1 MSSIIP
7 SHTVFGRGGSGGKGG
22 GKSEPVG
29 RSPVEAPNSLQSR
42 SIARFLDLWCEGPIH
57 GLVNEDQS
65 IYFDDTPLKNGDGT
79 FNFTGVAFDTRYGYP
94 FGSQT
99 YMAGFPSSRNTVTL
113 EGGQGVEI
121 RKSNGGVVR
130 TVNNPQANAVIVKI
144 STPALYMQNNETG
157 DINPYTSNFRIS
169 VKAFGAASFVET
181 HYVGFHG
188 KTTSTY
194 QRDYRVALPPGG
206 APWDIKIQRENDDDP
221 AEWFKDRLYWTSYT
235 EVVDGKLAHPNVAYC
250 GVQIDTAQFNGSAPA
265 RSYDVKGLLIKIPS
279 NYNPATRSYT
289 GDWNGTFTTA
299 WSDNPAWCFYDLLT
313 NTRYGLGLDPAA
325 VNPWKWDLYTIGQYC
340 DAVDESGAYVGI
352 DDGAGGKEPRYTC
365 NMLLNSRQEAY
376 AVVNTMASIFRGMP
390 FWSSGAV
397 RATAD
402 MPKAPVALFT
412 NANVLGGEFKYEGT
426 SLKARHTTAKVVWN
440 DPADAY
446 RPAVEWVDDPEGVA
460 LYGVRQIDIV
470 AYGCT
475 SRGQAIRAGKWV
487 LDTERTA
494 TETVHFRSGLELAD
508 KFPGDIVSIADENY
522 AQQIFGGRIV
532 SSTLSSV
539 TVDQPYAV
547 LAAFS
552 YTLHITMPDGTLQK
566 RTLTNT
572 AGETA
577 TFTWSTPLHKEPLAG
592 AVWAITS
599 TSLEA
604 RQFLLVS
611 NIEVGPATFE
621 AMGVFHDPAKFDR
634 VEKGIVVPPPPYNV
648 TPTGPIVAPTGPSSM
663 MRLYQVGSAVRAA
676 VLLSWAKSDD
686 GRVYAYEVQVK
697 GPQDIDYQT
706 IGTTSMTSI
715 EYQDSQEGTY
725 DFRVRAKALNGKTS
739 AWLEATN
746 ITLTTAIPPS
756 DVGRVEKVYDPD
768 GVAIKWP
775 AVEDLNVDYYEV
787 RRGPVPAEEPNTQ
800 EKFEI
805 LWNAA
810 TKVGTPRELRHTE
823 KKVATGKYRYWVRA
837 VSKPQ
842 GIYSVT
848 PSHVDID
855 VEAPPMPVV
864 TAVLEADQYKLS
876 WPGVVSSGFFVEEYE
891 IRYGADWTPDDPLS
905 LISRVKGTSFSGP
918 VRWGGNRKFWVA
930 AKDKAGNYSTAG
942 NVSLMINA
950 ASSVSNLTAQVVDN
964 NVLLRWSSA
973 ISVLPIDHYA
983 VRKGPTWGAGLS
995 IGDKSGT
1002 FTSVFESAAG
1012 TYTYWVAAVDSGGNE
1027 GTPLSVTAVVNQPP
1041 DYILRTE
1048 DYADLGAGRTGHVL
1062 TSTAAGDTFAGVTST
1077 CAVTANKT
1085 FRFQIWVKAG
1095 SQPGVVRLHLR
1106 DGANTEYGAF
1116 DFTPTST
1123 WRLYSVQTT
1132 FPSGAVPNL
1141 VVYVNPLSTASAAGQ
1156 TLLLA
1161 DAEIIEVG
1169 SLTNLIAS
1177 EFAGG
1182 GWYYSNSAGAQNVVP
1197 GPFDGV
1203 LTNLTVQA
1211 GVLYGPA
1218 DTTETWLTHFTDQ
1231 GWDQPQD
1238 QIDAGYV
1245 DWLDPGPSTAK
1256 YVEVFDYDSVVQGT
1270 LVTISPSKNDFS
1282 GSVSVSIGLESSLD
1296 GVNWTMV
1303 GTGSQQYVS
1312 NFRYLRVTLDLSSAG
1327 AVCAISAISVKLAS
1341 KMKTDADT
1349 VNANASDSGGTLV
1362 TFNTPFASVT
1372 SIQVSPVGTAAR
1384 YAIYDFAGVPYPTSF
1399 KVLVFDAAGNRI
1411 SGQVSWT
1418 ARGY

>member
-65 IYFDDTPLKNGDGT
+65 IYFDDTPLKNADGT

-94 FGSQT
+94 FGTQS
-99 YMAGFPSSRNTVTL
+99 YMAGFPSSRNTVSL
-113 EGGQGVEI
+113 GGGQGLEI
-121 RKSNGGVVR
+121 RKSNGGVTR
-130 TVNNPQANAVIVKI
+130 TVSNPQANAVIVKI
-144 STPALYMQNNETG
+144 STPALYMQNNVTG
-157 DINPYTSNFRIS
+157 DINPYTSNFFIY
-169 VKAFGAASFVET
+169 VKAHGGAFVQT

-194 QRDYRVALPPGG
+194 QRDYRIALPAGG
-206 APWDIKIQRENDDDP
+206 APWDIKIVRENDDDP
-221 AEWFKDRLYWTSYT
+221 PEWFKDQLFWTSIT

-250 GVQIDTAQFNGSAPA
+250 GMQIDTAQFSGSAPA
-265 RSYDVKGLLIKIPS
+265 RSYDVKGLLIKVPT
-279 NYNPATRSYT
+279 NYDPLARTYT
-289 GDWNGTFTTA
+289 GDWNGTFKTA

-313 NTRYGLGLDPAA
+313 NERYGLGLDPAS
-325 VNPWKWDLYTIGQYC
+325 VNPWKWDLYTIAQYC
-340 DAVDESGAYVGI
+340 DAVDESGAYLGI
-352 DDGAGGKEPRYTC
+352 DDGAGAKEPRYTC
-365 NMLLNSRQEAY
+365 NLLLNSRQEAY

-390 FWSSGAV
+390 FWSLGAV

-532 SSTLSSV
+532 SATPDSV

-566 RTLTNT
+566 RTLTNA

-577 TFTWSTPLHKEPLAG
+577 TFTWTTPLHEVPLAG

-648 TPTGPIVAPTGPSSM
+648 TPTGPIVPPTGPSSM

-676 VLLSWAKSDD
+676 AILSWEKSDD

-697 GPQDIDYQT
+697 GPQDLDYQT

-715 EYQDSQEGTY
+715 EYQDSQEGVY

-739 AWLEATN
+739 AWMIAPD

-756 DVGRVEKVYDPD
+756 NVTGLQTVYDPD
-768 GVAIKWP
+768 GVAIKWD
-775 AVEDLNVDYYEV
+775 AVEDLNVDHYEV
-787 RRGPVPAEEPNTQ
+787 RRGAS
-800 EKFEI
+800 
-805 LWNAA
+805 WAGA
-810 TKVGTPRELRHTE
+810 TKVGAPRELRHTE
-823 KKVATGKYRYWVRA
+823 KGVGAGTHTYWVAA
-837 VSKPQ
+837 VTRPQ
-842 GIYSVT
+842 GIYSLVPASLDVVVAAPPT
-848 PSHVDID
+848 PSVS
-855 VEAPPMPVV
+855 VA
-864 TAVLEADQYKLS
+864 LESDLYKIA
-876 WPGVVSSGFFVEEYE
+876 WTGGASSFQVEEYE
-891 IRYGADWTPDDPLS
+891 IRQGGDWASGAFV
-905 LISRVKGTSFSGP
+905 SRVKGTTFTSP
-918 VRWGGNRKFWVA
+918 VRWGGSRTFWVA
-930 AKDKAGNYSTAG
+930 GIDKAGNHGAPGSATLNVAAPTA
-942 NVSLMINA
+942 VSG
-950 ASSVSNLTAQVVDN
+950 LTAQVIDN
-964 NVLLRWSSA
+964 NVLLRWSGAVSA
-973 ISVLPIDHYA
+973 LPIDRY
-983 VRKGPTWGAGLS
+983 VVKKGGAWSTGTL

-1027 GTPLSVTAVVNQPP
+1027 GVPTSVTAVVSQPP
-1041 DYILRTE
+1041 DYLLRVE
-1048 DYADLGAGRTGHVL
+1048 WPSV
-1062 TSTAAGDTFAGVTST
+1062 FAG
-1077 CAVTANKT
+1077 AK
-1085 FRFQIWVKAG
+1085 
-1095 SQPGVVRLHLR
+1095 
-1106 DGANTEYGAF
+1106 
-1116 DFTPTST
+1116 
-1123 WRLYSVQTT
+1123 
-1132 FPSGAVPNL
+1132 
-1141 VVYVNPLSTASAAGQ
+1141 VNM
-1156 TLLLA
+1156 TLQ
-1161 DAEIIEVG
+1161 G
-1169 SLTNLIAS
+1169 
-1177 EFAGG
+1177 
-1182 GWYYSNSAGAQNVVP
+1182 
-1197 GPFDGV
+1197 
-1203 LTNLTVQA
+1203 
-1211 GVLYGPA
+1211 GVLYGPSH
-1218 DTTETWLTHFTDQ
+1218 TGETWLTHFTNR

-1238 QIDAGYV
+1238 QIDAGYL
-1245 DWLDPGPSTAK
+1245 DWLDPGPGTAS
-1256 YVEVFDYDSVVQGT
+1256 YRESFDYGSTVDAT
-1270 LVTISPSKNDFS
+1270 LVTINVSKADVS
-1282 GSVSVSIGLESSLD
+1282 GAVAMTTTLESSLD
-1296 GVNWTMV
+1296 GLAWTMV
-1303 GTGSQQYVS
+1303 GTGSQQYVA
-1312 NFRYLRVTLDLSSAG
+1312 NFRHLRVTLGFVSTG
-1327 AVCAISAISVKLAS
+1327 AVCAIGGMSVKLAS
-1341 KMKTDADT
+1341 KTKTDAGL
-1349 VNANASDSGGTLV
+1349 VSAGAGDSGGTTVL
-1362 TFNTPFASVT
+1362 FNTPFTSVS
-1372 SIQVSPVGTAAR
+1372 SIQTTPVGTAAR

-1399 KVLVFDAAGNRI
+1399 KVLLFDAAGNRI

>member
-79 FNFTGVAFDTRYGYP
+79 FNFTGVAFDTRYGFP

-157 DINPYTSNFRIS
+157 DINPYTSNFRIF

-279 NYNPATRSYT
+279 NYNPTTRSYT

-325 VNPWKWDLYTIGQYC
+325 VNPWKWDLYTIAQYC
-340 DAVDESGAYVGI
+340 DAVDESGTYVGI

-577 TFTWSTPLHKEPLAG
+577 TFTWSTPLHEEPLAG

-648 TPTGPIVAPTGPSSM
+648 TPTGPIVPPTGPSSM

-756 DVGRVEKVYDPD
+756 NVTGLDDVYDPD
-768 GVAIKWP
+768 GVSIRWN

-787 RRGPVPAEEPNTQ
+787 RRGPVSETT
-800 EKFEI
+800 
-805 LWNAA
+805 WNSA
-810 TKVGTPRELRHTE
+810 TKVGALRELRYTE
-823 KKVATGKYRYWVRA
+823 KGVGVGTYRYWVAA

-842 GIYSVT
+842 GIYSLVPARVDIVVQAPPT
-848 PSHVDID
+848 PSVSL
-855 VEAPPMPVV
+855 
-864 TAVLEADQYKLS
+864 TLEADIYKIA
-876 WPGVVSSGFFVEEYE
+876 WTGGVSSFQVEEYE
-891 IRYGADWTPDDPLS
+891 LRWGASWASATFL
-905 LISRVKGTSFSGP
+905 SRVKGTTFTSP
-918 VRWGGNRKFWVA
+918 VRWGGSRTFWVA
-930 AKDKAGNYSTAG
+930 GVDKAGNYGAPGSATLNVAAPTA
-942 NVSLMINA
+942 VSG
-950 ASSVSNLTAQVVDN
+950 LTAQVIDN
-964 NVLLRWSSA
+964 NVLLKWGNASSA
-973 ISVLPIDHYA
+973 LPIDRY
-983 VRKGPTWGAGLS
+983 VVKKGGTWAGGIL

-1027 GTPLSVTAVVNQPP
+1027 GTPTAVTAVVNQPP
-1041 DYILRTE
+1041 DYLLRVE
-1048 DYADLGAGRTGHVL
+1048 WPSSLLGHKV
-1062 TSTAAGDTFAGVTST
+1062 
-1077 CAVTANKT
+1077 
-1085 FRFQIWVKAG
+1085 
-1095 SQPGVVRLHLR
+1095 
-1106 DGANTEYGAF
+1106 
-1116 DFTPTST
+1116 
-1123 WRLYSVQTT
+1123 
-1132 FPSGAVPNL
+1132 
-1141 VVYVNPLSTASAAGQ
+1141 
-1156 TLLLA
+1156 
-1161 DAEIIEVG
+1161 
-1169 SLTNLIAS
+1169 
-1177 EFAGG
+1177 
-1182 GWYYSNSAGAQNVVP
+1182 
-1197 GPFDGV
+1197 
-1203 LTNLTVQA
+1203 NLTLQG
-1211 GVLYGPA
+1211 GVLYGP
-1218 DTTETWLTHFTDQ
+1218 TNTGETWLTHFTSR

-1238 QIDAGYV
+1238 QMDAGYV
-1245 DWLDPGPSTAK
+1245 DWLDPGPGAAS
-1256 YVEVFDYDSVVQGT
+1256 YEESFDYGSVVDGT
-1270 LVTISPSKNDFS
+1270 LVTINVSKTDVS
-1282 GSVSVSIGLESSLD
+1282 GSVAMTTTLWSSLD
-1296 GVNWTMV
+1296 NVNWTLV
-1303 GTGSQQYVS
+1303 GTGSQQYAS
-1312 NFRYLRVTLDLSSAG
+1312 NFRYLYVKLDLASTG
-1327 AVCAISAISVKLAS
+1327 AVCAITAISVKLAS
-1341 KMKTDADT
+1341 KTKTDAGLVAT
-1349 VNANASDSGGTLV
+1349 GAGDSGGTTV
-1362 TFNTPFASVT
+1362 WFNAPFTAVS

-1384 YAIYDFAGVPYPTSF
+1384 YAIYDFAGVPYPTNF
-1399 KVLVFDAAGNRI
+1399 KVLLFDAAGNRI

>member
-1 MSSIIP
+1 MRSINP
-7 SHTVFGRGGSGGKGG
+7 SHTVFGRGGSGGGKGG
-22 GKSEPVG
+22 AASEPVG

-57 GLVNEDQS
+57 GLVAEDQS
-65 IYFDDTPLKNGDGT
+65 IFFDDTPLKNADGT
-79 FNFTGVAFDTRYGYP
+79 FNFTGVAWDTRYGYP
-94 FGSQT
+94 FGTQT
-99 YMAGFPSSRNTVTL
+99 YMAGFPSSRNTVAL
-113 EGGQGVEI
+113 GGGQGLEI
-121 RKSNGGVVR
+121 RKSNGGVTR
-130 TVNNPQANAVIVKI
+130 TISNPQANAVIVKI
-144 STPALYMQNNETG
+144 STPALYMQNNVTG
-157 DINPYTSNFRIS
+157 DINPYTSNFFIY
-169 VKAFGAASFVET
+169 VKAHGGAFVQT

-194 QRDYRVALPPGG
+194 QRDYRVALPAGG
-206 APWDIKIQRENDDDP
+206 APWDIKIVRENDDDP
-221 AEWFKDRLYWTSYT
+221 PEWFKDQLFWTSIT

-250 GVQIDTAQFNGSAPA
+250 GMQIDTAQFSGSAPA
-265 RSYDVKGLLIKIPS
+265 RSYDVKGLLISVPT
-279 NYNPATRSYT
+279 NYDPLTRSYA
-289 GDWNGTFTTA
+289 GDWNGTFKTA

-313 NTRYGLGLDPAA
+313 NTRYGLGLDPAS
-325 VNPWKWDLYTIGQYC
+325 VNPWKWDLYTIAQYC
-340 DAVDESGAYVGI
+340 DAVDETGAYVGI
-352 DDGAGGKEPRYTC
+352 DDGAGAKEPRYTC
-365 NMLLNSRQEAY
+365 NLLLNSRQEAY

-532 SSTLSSV
+532 SATLGSV

-566 RTLTNT
+566 RTLTNA

-577 TFTWSTPLHKEPLAG
+577 TFTWTTPLHEVPLAG

-634 VEKGIVVPPPPYNV
+634 VEKGLVVPPPPYNV
-648 TPTGPIVAPTGPSSM
+648 TPTGPIVPPTGPSSM

-676 VLLSWAKSDD
+676 VILSWEKSDD

-697 GPQDIDYQT
+697 GPQDLDYQT

-715 EYQDSQEGTY
+715 EYQDSQEGIY

-739 AWLEATN
+739 AWMEATN
-746 ITLTTAIPPS
+746 ITLTTAVPPS
-756 DVGRVEKVYDPD
+756 NVTGLQTVYDPD
-768 GVAIKWP
+768 GVAIKWD
-775 AVEDLNVDYYEV
+775 AVEDLNVDHYEV
-787 RRGPVPAEEPNTQ
+787 RRGPSWAS
-800 EKFEI
+800 
-805 LWNAA
+805 A
-810 TKVGTPRELRHTE
+810 TRVGAPRELRHTE
-823 KKVATGKYRYWVRA
+823 KGVGAGTHIYWVAA
-837 VSKPQ
+837 VSRPQ
-842 GIYSVT
+842 GIYSPVTASLAVVVAAPPT
-848 PSHVDID
+848 PSVS
-855 VEAPPMPVV
+855 VA
-864 TAVLEADQYKLS
+864 LESDLYKIA
-876 WPGVVSSGFFVEEYE
+876 WTGGASSFQVEEYE
-891 IRYGADWTPDDPLS
+891 IRQGGAWTGGTFV
-905 LISRVKGTSFSGP
+905 SRVKGTTFTSP
-918 VRWGGNRKFWVA
+918 VRWGGGRTFWVA
-930 AKDKAGNYSTAG
+930 GIDKAGNYGAPGSATLNVAAPTA
-942 NVSLMINA
+942 VSG
-950 ASSVSNLTAQVVDN
+950 LTAQVIDN
-964 NVLLRWSSA
+964 NVLLRWSGATSA
-973 ISVLPIDHYA
+973 LPIDRY
-983 VRKGPTWGAGLS
+983 VVKKGGAWSTGSL

-1027 GTPLSVTAVVNQPP
+1027 GTPQSVTAVVNQPP
-1041 DYILRTE
+1041 DYLLRVE
-1048 DYADLGAGRTGHVL
+1048 WP
-1062 TSTAAGDTFAGVTST
+1062 SSFAGT
-1077 CAVTANKT
+1077 K
-1085 FRFQIWVKAG
+1085 
-1095 SQPGVVRLHLR
+1095 
-1106 DGANTEYGAF
+1106 
-1116 DFTPTST
+1116 
-1123 WRLYSVQTT
+1123 
-1132 FPSGAVPNL
+1132 
-1141 VVYVNPLSTASAAGQ
+1141 
-1156 TLLLA
+1156 
-1161 DAEIIEVG
+1161 
-1169 SLTNLIAS
+1169 
-1177 EFAGG
+1177 
-1182 GWYYSNSAGAQNVVP
+1182 
-1197 GPFDGV
+1197 
-1203 LTNLTVQA
+1203 TNLTLQG
-1211 GVLYGPA
+1211 GVLYGP
-1218 DTTETWLTHFTDQ
+1218 THTGETWLTHFTNR

-1238 QIDAGYV
+1238 QIDAGYL
-1245 DWLDPGPSTAK
+1245 DWLDPGPGTAS
-1256 YVEVFDYDSVVQGT
+1256 YRESFDYGSTIDAT
-1270 LVTISPSKNDFS
+1270 LVTVNVSKADVS
-1282 GSVSVSIGLESSLD
+1282 GTVALSITLESSLD
-1296 GVNWTMV
+1296 GLAWTMV

-1312 NFRYLRVTLDLSSAG
+1312 NFRHLRATLDFASAG
-1327 AVCAISAISVKLAS
+1327 AVCAVSGLSVKLAS
-1341 KMKTDADT
+1341 KTKTDAGLVAT
-1349 VNANASDSGGTLV
+1349 GAGDSGGTTV
-1362 TFNTPFASVT
+1362 FFNTPFTSVS
-1372 SIQVSPVGTAAR
+1372 SIQVSAVGTAAR

-1399 KVLVFDAAGNRI
+1399 KVLLFDAAGNRV